1 MQAVEAMLQCFC
13 EDCERND
20 GSAMHPYYMP
30 DTFKKI
36 ILEAAD
42 RQNKKGSR
50 MLGAVIQIAKAGR
63 HAIRKALEPSVLFC
77 VRVVG
82 RWKDRQRQKEYHLV
96 KQQSLIQ
103 TQGSIT

>member
-50 MLGAVIQIAKAGR
+50 MLGAIIQIAKAGR
-63 HAIRKALEPSVLFC
+63 HAIRKALEPFVLVC

-82 RWKDRQRQKEYHLV
+82 RWKDRQRQKEYRLV

-103 TQGSIT
+103 TQGSVT